1 MGIQQAIQVLED
13 LRKKRLRLW
22 RLLTLAP
29 VGVLVILLPFM
40 VTDRGKPWIVALI
53 MIAIVILSAPILQK
67 YQSLTKEF
75 KQLYKNVF
83 VKEVIHENL
92 QDAIYLGDSGFSE
105 NAVGHMGLICI
116 GRSFHSEDYLKAVYH
131 GVEFEQADVNS
142 WTSRSTRNFSG
153 ALTTIWFSGRI
164 LKMTIQGIDVKELQ
178 LYSKSFR
185 YPARI
190 SGIAMKKVE
199 SADAE
204 FHHMFDVKA
213 ADTQEALRLLTP
225 QFMEVLK
232 RLSGN
237 YQAIGMFLV
246 RDQLCLALSTDRN
259 TFDPEGLNQ
268 EINYQQTI
276 DRMQADIQDI
286 KDLIDLFCSV
296 F

>member
-1 MGIQQAIQVLED
+1 MEIQQAIQVLED
-13 LRKKRLRLW
+13 WRKKRLGLW
-22 RLLTLAP
+22 RLLMLTP
-29 VGVLVILLPFM
+29 VGVLVILFPLM
-40 VTDRGKPWIVALI
+40 AAGGGKTWIVALI
-53 MIAIVILSAPILQK
+53 MIAMVILSAPILQK

-75 KQLYKNVF
+75 KQLYKDVF
-83 VKEVIHENL
+83 AREVIHENL
-92 QDAIYLGDSGFSE
+92 QNAIYLGDGGFSE

-116 GRSFHSEDYLKAVYH
+116 GRNFNSEDYLKAVYH

-142 WTSRSTRNFSG
+142 WTSNSSPNFRSAS
-153 ALTTIWFSGRI
+153 TTTWFSGRI

-185 YPARI
+185 YPAQI
-190 SGIAMKKVE
+190 SGVAMHNVQ
-199 SADAE
+199 SADVE
-204 FHHMFDVKA
+204 FQHMFDVKA

-225 QFMEVLK
+225 QFMEKLK

-246 RDQLCLALSTDRN
+246 RNQLFLALSTDRN

-268 EINYQQTI
+268 EINYQQAI

-286 KDLIDLFCSV
+286 KDLIDLFSSV
-296 F
+296 V